1 MTGDRDKLPVD
12 RGKGASGEV
21 DAFLRKLAAMPA
33 VKPAGRGRLIF
44 ALDATASR
52 EPTWDRA
59 CHLQGQMFQVAAELG
74 GLEVQLVF
82 YRGFG
87 ECKASTWVAD
97 ARELGRRMTGVT
109 CLGGQTQITKV
120 LRHAIAET
128 ERRKVSALVFVGDCM
143 EEPIDQLCHEAGRL
157 GVLGV
162 PAFLFH
168 EGGDPIAAKAFKQ
181 VARLTGGAYCP
192 FDSASAQQLRDLLSA
207 VAVFAAGGRPALED
221 YGRKRGGV
229 ALQIAHQVK
238 GRP

>member
-1 MTGDRDKLPVD
+1 MPADRDKLPVD
-12 RGKGASGEV
+12 GAKSASGAV
-21 DAFLRKLAAMPA
+21 DAFVRKLAAMPA

-59 CHLQGQMFQVAAELG
+59 CHLQGQMFEVAAELG

-168 EGGDPIAAKAFKQ
+168 EGGDPVAANAFKQ